1 MNEDKEKQSESR
13 ETEVVEAEIIEEDT
27 QEAVEFEDLEELG
40 DQVQE
45 DIEGLKQALEES
57 RLKSEEYLEGWQRA
71 RAEFANFRKRVDR
84 ERMQSQQTAAASIIR
99 RYLEIVDD
107 LERALKNRP
116 EEGEGAE
123 WAGGIE
129 LVYRK
134 FLKILESDGVKPMQ
148 AEGEEF
154 DPNLHE
160 AITHEDSPEH
170 ESGQVIEVVQT
181 GYMIGDKV
189 LRPALVRVAR

>member
-1 MNEDKEKQSESR
+1 MNEEREKQSESK
-13 ETEVVEAEIIEEDT
+13 ETEVIEAEILDEAN
-27 QEAVEFEDLEELG
+27 QEAVEYEDLEELG

-84 ERMQSQQTAAASIIR
+84 ERVQSQQTAAASIIR
-99 RYLEIVDD
+99 RYLEIADD

-116 EEGEGAE
+116 EEGEGAV

-134 FLKILESDGVKPMQ
+134 FLKILESEGVKPMQ